1 LLDFWFQIDY
11 DGDRMKSPRQNLE
24 DLMPLQGFIKT
35 TGTRVTGL
43 TSEQR
48 ILLNRKGNELF
59 NAGDMAQ
66 AKKIFLATGYSD
78 GLIRLG
84 DYYQKKN
91 DPFEA
96 LRLYKLAPA
105 PEKAGEII
113 EKMALTLRQ
122 MMQEGD

>member
-1 LLDFWFQIDY
+1 MLDLWVEIVY
-11 DGDRMKSPRQNLE
+11 DGHQMKTPRQNLE
-24 DLMPLQGFIKT
+24 ELMPSQGFIKT
-35 TGTRVTGL
+35 TSPRVTGL

-48 ILLNRKGNELF
+48 ILLIRKGNEFF
-59 NAGDMAQ
+59 NAGDVTQ

-84 DYYQKKN
+84 DYYRKKN

-105 PEKAGEII
+105 PEKAEEII
-113 EKMALTLRQ
+113 EKMALTLRN
-122 MMQEGD
+122 MMQSQD

>member
-1 LLDFWFQIDY
+1 
-11 DGDRMKSPRQNLE
+11 MKTPRQNLE
-24 DLMPLQGFIKT
+24 ELMPSQGFIKT

-48 ILLNRKGNELF
+48 ILLNRKGNEFF
-59 NAGDMAQ
+59 NAGNVNQ

-84 DYYQKKN
+84 DYYQKNN

-113 EKMALTLRQ
+113 EKMAQTLRKMIQ
-122 MMQEGD
+122 DGE